1 MHVVKIALS
10 VPNLEKC
17 SMHAHD
23 EWELVMCLH
32 GQCRLQLGAETV
44 EMSSSVI
51 LLQPPGLTHGFT
63 GAQDYQDLS
72 LRISGFAP
80 PSGEGMAVFRDDAS
94 QRCRTLLLMM
104 YEAFLQGEPQCEAF
118 VDSLWQAVYQL
129 LMNRS
134 MHNARSAVVSRM
146 IHEMVRH
153 LSESGWQIGDACGSS
168 GYSADHLRRIFK
180 REMGMTPNDYLT
192 HLRIDHARRLLALS
206 DYGGYTIKQIAL
218 MSGFQDPYY
227 FSRLFKKMTGSSP
240 STYHALHEAD

>member
-23 EWELVMCLH
+23 EWELVMCLNGH
-32 GQCRLQLGAETV
+32 CSLRLGTEKV
-44 EMSSSVI
+44 ELSSGVI
-51 LLQPPGLTHGFT
+51 VLQPPGMMHGFA
-63 GAQDYQDLS
+63 GAKDYQDLS

-80 PSGEGMAVFRDDAS
+80 ISGEGMAVFKDDAS
-94 QRCRTLLLMM
+94 QRCRTLLMMM
-104 YEAFLQGEPQCEAF
+104 YEAFLQGEPQGEAF

-134 MHNARSAVVSRM
+134 MNNARSVVVSRM
-146 IHEMVRH
+146 IHDMVRH
-153 LSESGWQIGDACGSS
+153 LSESGWQIGDASGSS
-168 GYSADHLRRIFK
+168 GYSADHLRRLFK
-180 REMGMTPNDYLT
+180 KEMGMTPNDYLT

-206 DYGGYTIKQIAL
+206 DHGGYTIKQIAL

-240 STYHALHEAD
+240 SEYHVFDQAD